1 MTDDSG
7 LRPLPPGEWD
17 ASLAS
22 IIADMDGRPL
32 AVHGLM
38 ANHPGLLEAWWD
50 IRKYTIAGGDLGQ
63 RNAELVILRVAVHM
77 KSWYEWG
84 SHVQRGLAAGLTE
97 AEIERV
103 KSGPGDPEWSES
115 DRQLLQAVDELF
127 ADRCLSARTKVA
139 LAEHFSD
146 RQVLDVI
153 VIHGAYVILGCML
166 NSWPVELDQQVAAVL
181 PKGCTRERFE
191 REISGG

>member
-1 MTDDSG
+1 
-7 LRPLPPGEWD
+7 
-17 ASLAS
+17 
-22 IIADMDGRPL
+22 
-32 AVHGLM
+32 
-38 ANHPGLLEAWWD
+38 
-50 IRKYTIAGGDLGQ
+50 
-63 RNAELVILRVAVHM
+63 
-77 KSWYEWG
+77 
-84 SHVQRGLAAGLTE
+84 
-97 AEIERV
+97 
-103 KSGPGDPEWSES
+103 
-115 DRQLLQAVDELF
+115 
-127 ADRCLSARTKVA
+127 VA